1 MAKFTVRYESTEY
14 YEKTYEADSFDEAD
28 TMFYAD
34 DKLFEVTPYDSNV
47 ELIEVVD
54 ENENYFTQDEND

>member
-14 YEKTYEADSFDEAD
+14 YEKTYEADSFDEAEK
-28 TMFYAD
+28 MYYMD
-34 DKLFEVTPYDSNV
+34 DKLFESTPYESNM

-54 ENENYFTQDEND
+54 ESGDCEDING